1 MKQVSRM
8 QEGVT
13 AVAPSTALQGLRSKD
28 PLGQMGLS
36 QAVGKTK
43 PRQGAKRLREEHMTL
58 WWGVAQ
64 AVSRAQVTKLGKEPG
79 LYSLA
84 DGKVFGGL

>member
-1 MKQVSRM
+1 
-8 QEGVT
+8 
-13 AVAPSTALQGLRSKD
+13 
-28 PLGQMGLS
+28 
-36 QAVGKTK
+36 
-43 PRQGAKRLREEHMTL
+43 MTL

>member
-1 MKQVSRM
+1 M

-13 AVAPSTALQGLRSKD
+13 AMAPSTALALRGLRSKD

-43 PRQGAKRLREEHMTL
+43 PRQGSERLREEHRTL

-84 DGKVFGGL
+84 NGKVFGGF

>member
-1 MKQVSRM
+1 M

-13 AVAPSTALQGLRSKD
+13 AMAPSTALVLRGLRSKD
-28 PLGQMGLS
+28 PLGQMGLN

-43 PRQGAKRLREEHMTL
+43 PRQGSERLREEHRTL

-84 DGKVFGGL
+84 NGKVFGGF